1 MIYIFTII
9 FSVIQCN
16 TVKYNI
22 KKYDTLGYVA
32 YSINNGKKIEI
43 SSFYEYLYSK
53 TLELDVA
60 KKPKKKSTI

>member
-9 FSVIQCN
+9 LSIIQCI

-22 KKYDTLGYVA
+22 NKYHTLGYVA
-32 YSINNGKKIEI
+32 YSINNDKKIEI